1 MLLTNP
7 STLLGNKLPEEGG
20 QMKLSTKGRYGLRVM
35 IDLAIYS
42 ETEPVSIQSIADRQ
56 NISERYLEQL
66 MAKLKKAELVI
77 STRGASGGYRLAKPV
92 GDISVG
98 DVLRAL
104 EGDLRAVTCDA
115 QDGEGGCENADL
127 CVSRY
132 VWQKINAS
140 ITNTVDTMYLDQ
152 LVEESRKI
160 KEKGQMQTLGC

>member
-20 QMKLSTKGRYGLRVM
+20 QMKLSTKGRYGLRAM

-77 STRGASGGYRLAKPV
+77 STRGASGGYRLANRWEIFPW
-92 GDISVG
+92 
-98 DVLRAL
+98 
-104 EGDLRAVTCDA
+104 ETCF
-115 QDGEGGCENADL
+115 EL
-127 CVSRY
+127 
-132 VWQKINAS
+132 
-140 ITNTVDTMYLDQ
+140 
-152 LVEESRKI
+152 
-160 KEKGQMQTLGC
+160 